1 MIVWGWWTR
10 GAAPL
15 DVATPPGPNWAHPVY
30 GRRHRVFPPRIR
42 DDFWVEPGHVETD
55 DPATDTRE
63 V

>member
-15 DVATPPGPNWAHPVY
+15 DAVTPQGPQWVWPAK
-30 GRRHRVFPPRIR
+30 GRRIRVYPPRIR
-42 DDFWVEPGHVETD
+42 DEYWVESGHVETD